1 MSSWMLSLTILGANG
16 IGVAVHHVPGYATEE
31 QCLKAVYKWKA
42 DFVPEKI
49 NGFRSAVCT
58 HQTSSGGQASASQ
71 VDNFHK
77 QFANKFTKA
86 QLGIDQ

>member
-1 MSSWMLSLTILGANG
+1 MSSWMLILTILGSNG

-31 QCLKAVYKWKA
+31 QCQKAAEKWKA

-58 HQTSSGGQASASQ
+58 EQTSPVAAKAAS
-71 VDNFHK
+71 
-77 QFANKFTKA
+77 
-86 QLGIDQ
+86 